1 MVRKMGRIIA
11 PTAESEPKK
20 ALSAKLHSL
29 PRNTVDTDP
38 PVAPTEPTDVGQ
50 EGIFRAF
57 FNANHNDYMAYW
69 NGDLELQVAN
79 FQLEPQHMGIVRSVR
94 DTRKPAQFEAVQ
106 EGRMFDFHVYPAM
119 NAFGECAGIAVYAH
133 DITARKEAENEVHR
147 LAYYDPL
154 TNLPNREHLIVRL
167 TQALDASKQSGHH
180 GALLFIDLDRF
191 KNVNDSLGH
200 SIGDLVL
207 CETSRRMQERG
218 SADDLIARISG
229 DEFMWLI
236 PDLGPDEIRAASEAS
251 RIADQLMQS
260 FDQSINVEG
269 FALRMS
275 ASIGIALFGHKT
287 NKMLDVVQQAT
298 ASMHRAKANGSG
310 NVQLFRPQMQQIA
323 DERLNLESRLHDAL
337 DKNALEL
344 YYQPQASITDGK
356 LIGAETLLRWNDPEL
371 GPISPAKFIP
381 IGEETGLI
389 LKIGTWVIESVCA
402 HIHAWNARPGGCPLP
417 RVAVNISPLQFRQ
430 PDFVN
435 DVRSAMNR
443 WNIRHEQLELE
454 LTEGIVI
461 EQIDSTVEK
470 MKDLRAA
477 GVRFAIDDFGTG
489 YSSLAYLNKLPL
501 DILKIEQSFV
511 RNIGEDKSSEAIV
524 ASIITMAH
532 LLEFELV
539 AEGVETEAQ
548 LQFLR
553 ERGCQ
558 TYQGYLFGRPMPL
571 KELEAFLT
579 KRSKIF

>member
-1 MVRKMGRIIA
+1 
-11 PTAESEPKK
+11 
-20 ALSAKLHSL
+20 
-29 PRNTVDTDP
+29 
-38 PVAPTEPTDVGQ
+38 
-50 EGIFRAF
+50 
-57 FNANHNDYMAYW
+57 MAYW

-79 FQLEPQHMGIVRSVR
+79 FQLEPQHMGIVLSVR

-337 DKNALEL
+337 VSLHVVYEAPMGAL
-344 YYQPQASITDGK
+344 G
-356 LIGAETLLRWNDPEL
+356 IGSVATGAQ
-371 GPISPAKFIP
+371 GPH
-381 IGEETGLI
+381 GL
-389 LKIGTWVIESVCA
+389 A
-402 HIHAWNARPGGCPLP
+402 
-417 RVAVNISPLQFRQ
+417 
-430 PDFVN
+430 
-435 DVRSAMNR
+435 
-443 WNIRHEQLELE
+443 
-454 LTEGIVI
+454 
-461 EQIDSTVEK
+461 
-470 MKDLRAA
+470 
-477 GVRFAIDDFGTG
+477 
-489 YSSLAYLNKLPL
+489 
-501 DILKIEQSFV
+501 
-511 RNIGEDKSSEAIV
+511 
-524 ASIITMAH
+524 
-532 LLEFELV
+532 
-539 AEGVETEAQ
+539 
-548 LQFLR
+548 
-553 ERGCQ
+553 
-558 TYQGYLFGRPMPL
+558 
-571 KELEAFLT
+571 
-579 KRSKIF
+579 